1 MYVKMS
7 FEYEWK
13 TVKSKSK
20 RIKNSHGKKKDPPAA
35 YITKL
40 TISEQKKKPLLALLQ
55 KKKLITGSYVSI
67 GTFIFLFL
75 FVLDLGFF

>member
-55 KKKLITGSYVSI
+55 KKKTDHWFVCQYWNLHF
-67 GTFIFLFL
+67 FIS
-75 FVLDLGFF
+75 VCS